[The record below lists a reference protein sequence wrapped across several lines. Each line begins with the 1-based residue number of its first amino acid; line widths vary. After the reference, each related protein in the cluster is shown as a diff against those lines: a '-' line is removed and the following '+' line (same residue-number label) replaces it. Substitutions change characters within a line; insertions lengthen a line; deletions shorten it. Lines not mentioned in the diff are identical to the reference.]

1 MKKYKYQI
9 ILCVIIFLLYD
20 AYIKDR
26 IIINNLEISEK
37 EQAEIASFYEINS
50 DAIVSGKDFDFK
62 YAYRDPKR
70 PVSSTKVEMVSKHQE
85 AMKIMGIS
93 FYDKNG
99 TELCTTQD
107 MEIDFISTGDGR
119 FLLFFRAYN
128 YHDGY
133 VRNGYLEYGRCAQDF
148 YTSAD
153 PEIGKY
159 DLSEI
164 SVTIRKKAGLFDL
177 TEQEETYHMVYD
189 EEKQLKAT
197 KVIKDRFMNG
207 EELNTYER
215 NQVSYY
221 FGLLYYRDFEQWY
234 TEIKEYLTYLIEKE
248 DEIGGVAE
256 MLNYPLYKEFEK
268 REEL

>member
-1 MKKYKYQI
+1 
-9 ILCVIIFLLYD
+9 
-20 AYIKDR
+20 
-26 IIINNLEISEK
+26 
-37 EQAEIASFYEINS
+37 
-50 DAIVSGKDFDFK
+50 
-62 YAYRDPKR
+62 
-70 PVSSTKVEMVSKHQE
+70 
-85 AMKIMGIS
+85 MGIS

-119 FLLFFRAYN
+119 FLLYFRAYN

-189 EEKQLKAT
+189 EEKYIYKYT
-197 KVIKDRFMNG
+197 SIEGFYVYR
-207 EELNTYER
+207 R
-215 NQVSYY
+215 NRGNVV
-221 FGLLYYRDFEQWY
+221 FTAIW
-234 TEIKEYLTYLIEKE
+234 
-248 DEIGGVAE
+248 
-256 MLNYPLYKEFEK
+256 LYK
-268 REEL
+268 